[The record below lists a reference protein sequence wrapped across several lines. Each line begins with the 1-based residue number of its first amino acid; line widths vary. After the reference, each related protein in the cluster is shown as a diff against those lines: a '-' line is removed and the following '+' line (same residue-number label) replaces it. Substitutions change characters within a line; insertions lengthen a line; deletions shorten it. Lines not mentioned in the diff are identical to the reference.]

1 MIDAGLYFCYILFF
15 VAVGAAIL
23 FPLLY
28 ALSDPKGV
36 VKSLAGIAGLV
47 VVFIVCYAMS
57 GNEVTAKFAA
67 AGVGEGSSKLIGAGL
82 MMFYFVLF
90 ASIAGIVFSEISKA
104 LK

>member
-15 VAVGAAIL
+15 IAVGAAIL

-36 VKSLAGIAGLV
+36 IKSLGAIAGLV

-57 GNEVTAKFAA
+57 GNEITAKYAA